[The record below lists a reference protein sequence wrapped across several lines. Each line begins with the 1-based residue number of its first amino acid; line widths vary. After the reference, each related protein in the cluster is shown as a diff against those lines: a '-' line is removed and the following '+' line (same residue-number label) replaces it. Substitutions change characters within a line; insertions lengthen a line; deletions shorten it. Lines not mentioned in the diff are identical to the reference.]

1 MNDSTLYCEVACY
14 GIMFSSPEYV
24 SEMLYLKRNSD
35 VPPSLRVSS
44 QRESPERAR
53 GRVRVRACARCPSL
67 RIIAWQEGML
77 AF

>member
-24 SEMLYLKRNSD
+24 SEMLYKKELR

-53 GRVRVRACARCPSL
+53 GRVRVRACARCASL